1 MTLLLCA
8 TLHTVHHLRKILV
21 LQDVSGLAGYMTK
34 SAAEVIGAGVKCVC
48 KYFPAG

>member
-21 LQDVSGLAGYMTK
+21 LQDVSYLNGYMTK
-34 SAAEVIGAGVKCVC
+34 SAAEVNRAGVKTVY